1 MRLHRSRFSGFT
13 LVELLVVIA
22 IIGVL
27 VALLLP
33 AIQAARESARRSQC
47 SNNLK
52 QIGLGLLN
60 YESAVKTFPPGEIAL
75 NNSPATPCSGSAC
88 KFFSWSSTFLPYIE
102 EQSIH
107 DQINFKMDM
116 KLPPNWQANLTG
128 PVNKVITT
136 YVCPSIGTRQK
147 QRGED
152 NRLRDFNGNGYSAST
167 GEGLACIDYI
177 GVPGPAKSIQ
187 NVVTGVDYPENAG
200 VLLRHVGSNP
210 AVMVIKPKHITD
222 GLSKTAIVGESTGRG
237 VGISGSAPNW
247 TDDLTKLDGAW
258 SANDNC
264 SPVKFSINWRPV
276 EEAWADQEVWS
287 DHPRGA
293 HLLMCDGSV
302 HFVTEEVDVKG
313 VLAPLCSRAGG
324 ESIDMSAASR

>member
-1 MRLHRSRFSGFT
+1 MRLHRARVSGFT

-33 AIQAARESARRSQC
+33 AIQAAREAARRSQC

-102 EQSIH
+102 EQSIN
-107 DQINFKMDM
+107 DQIDFTRDM

-136 YVCPSIGTRQK
+136 YICPSVATRQK

-167 GEGLACIDYI
+167 GEGLACIDYMGI
-177 GVPGPAKSIQ
+177 PGPGQ
-187 NVVTGVDYPENAG
+187 NVPNLVTGVNYPENSG
-200 VLLRHVGSNP
+200 VLLRHLGSNP
-210 AVMVIKPKHITD
+210 AVMVVRVKHITD
-222 GLSKTAIVGESTGRG
+222 GLSKTVIVGEVTGRG
-237 VGISGSAPNW
+237 VGITGSAPTW
-247 TDDLTKLDGAW
+247 GDDLSKLDGAW

-264 SPVKFSINWRPV
+264 SPVKKAINFRPV
-276 EEAWADQEVWS
+276 EEGWKDQEIWS
-287 DHPRGA
+287 DHPGGA

-302 HFVTEEVDVKG
+302 HFVAEEADLDG

-324 ESIDMSAASR
+324 ESIDAGALSR

>member
-1 MRLHRSRFSGFT
+1 MRFHRTRFGGFT

-33 AIQAARESARRSQC
+33 AVQAAREAARRSQC

-60 YESAVKTFPPGEIAL
+60 YESAVKTFPPGEIAW
-75 NNSPATPCSGSAC
+75 NNTPTSPCSGSSC
-88 KFFSWSSTFLPYIE
+88 KFHSWSSMFLPYIE

-107 DQINFKMDM
+107 DQIDFTRDM
-116 KLPPNWQANLTG
+116 KLPPNWQPNLTG
-128 PVNKVITT
+128 PVNKVIRT
-136 YVCPSIGTRQK
+136 YVCPSIATRQK
-147 QRGED
+147 QRGDD

-177 GVPGPAKSIQ
+177 GIPGPAKSIQ
-187 NVVTGVDYPENAG
+187 NVVTGVNYLENAG
-200 VLLRHVGSNP
+200 VLLRHVSPSPGVM
-210 AVMVIKPKHITD
+210 AVKAKHITD
-222 GLSKTAIVGESTGRG
+222 GMSKTAIVAESSGRG

-247 TDDLTKLDGAW
+247 TDDFTKLDGAW

-264 SPVKFSINWRPV
+264 SPIKFPINWRPV
-276 EEAWADQEVWS
+276 EETWTDQEIWS
-287 DHPRGA
+287 DHPGGA
-293 HLLMCDGSV
+293 HMLMCDGSV
-302 HFVTEEVDVKG
+302 HFVSEDVDLNG
-313 VLAPLCSRAGG
+313 ILAPICSRSGG
-324 ESIDMSAASR
+324 ESVDLGAAAR